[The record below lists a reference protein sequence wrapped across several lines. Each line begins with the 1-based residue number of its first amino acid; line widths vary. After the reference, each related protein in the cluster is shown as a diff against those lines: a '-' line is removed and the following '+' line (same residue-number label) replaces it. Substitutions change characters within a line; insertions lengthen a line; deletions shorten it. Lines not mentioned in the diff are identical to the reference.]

1 MLCFT
6 FYLDNF
12 WPNTVHAHLRCK
24 APARQHLKCK
34 VPGRHGIHRLCIEI
48 EWDKDLENEDAK
60 GVKLFKVAEKTED
73 FLNSHFSTAVSNH
86 TYTGEKSMGSLAES
100 GVKWA

>member
-1 MLCFT
+1 M
-6 FYLDNF
+6 
-12 WPNTVHAHLRCK
+12 
-24 APARQHLKCK
+24 
-34 VPGRHGIHRLCIEI
+34 
-48 EWDKDLENEDAK
+48 DLENEDAK

-86 TYTGEKSMGSLAES
+86 TYTGKKSMGSLAES